1 MEEPP
6 HALLTTIKRKIDD
19 LPVLCRLHRR
29 GSREQFCRKHL
40 VWVSLSARFELRRD
54 RDNLIILNRIALR
67 RLKKSGSPDIR
78 APSRLHPAVDR
89 YQEEG
94 RLDKKGSSMDTNKIL
109 CSGVPASAVLCL
121 TLFIGG
127 CAIDTSAAPPDS
139 QPAAR
144 QKSDSVP
151 RHLDPQQA
159 ERLKAVMTPFL
170 QKMDHP
176 IALDS
181 VRVAIMDDSHIN
193 AANAGGGEFYVTTGL
208 LQKAN
213 DEQLAGVL
221 AHEVAHADLGHV
233 TKLQTI
239 GAGTNIAAVLLG
251 VLGIPGADLVP
262 LAGDLL
268 VARPYGRDAEYAA
281 DRHGAELLQ
290 RTGRDGKQ
298 MMAATL
304 TWLMQAEGSGA
315 GGFFATHPATEDRI
329 DRMRR
334 M

>member
-1 MEEPP
+1 VEW
-6 HALLTTIKRKIDD
+6 RQ
-19 LPVLCRLHRR
+19 
-29 GSREQFCRKHL
+29 EQ
-40 VWVSLSARFELRRD
+40 
-54 RDNLIILNRIALR
+54 
-67 RLKKSGSPDIR
+67 
-78 APSRLHPAVDR
+78 
-89 YQEEG
+89 G
-94 RLDKKGSSMDTNKIL
+94 RVDKKGSAMDTKKIL
-109 CSGVPASAVLCL
+109 CSGVPGSAVFCL

-127 CAIDTSAAPPDS
+127 CAMDTSAAPPDS

-208 LQKAN
+208 LQKSN

-298 MMAATL
+298 MMVATL
-304 TWLMQAEGSGA
+304 TWLMQAEGTAAGA

-329 DRMRR
+329 DRVRQM
-334 M
+334 

>member
-1 MEEPP
+1 MDMKTILCSRISGSALVCL
-6 HALLTTIKRKIDD
+6 ALLT
-19 LPVLCRLHRR
+19 
-29 GSREQFCRKHL
+29 
-40 VWVSLSARFELRRD
+40 
-54 RDNLIILNRIALR
+54 
-67 RLKKSGSPDIR
+67 
-78 APSRLHPAVDR
+78 
-89 YQEEG
+89 
-94 RLDKKGSSMDTNKIL
+94 
-109 CSGVPASAVLCL
+109 
-121 TLFIGG
+121 GG
-127 CAIDTSAAPPDS
+127 CAIDTAAAPPDP
-139 QPAAR
+139 QPAPR
-144 QKSDSVP
+144 QQADSSP

-159 ERLKAVMTPFL
+159 ERLKTIMAPLL

-176 IALDS
+176 IAPDA
-181 VRVAIMDDSHIN
+181 VRIAIMDDSHIN

-213 DEQLAGVL
+213 DEQLTGVL

-233 TKLQTI
+233 SKLQTI

-251 VLGIPGADLVP
+251 VLGVPGAQLVP
-262 LAGDLL
+262 LAGELL

-304 TWLMQAEGSGA
+304 TWLMQAEGAGA

-329 DRMRR
+329 DRVRKM
-334 M
+334 